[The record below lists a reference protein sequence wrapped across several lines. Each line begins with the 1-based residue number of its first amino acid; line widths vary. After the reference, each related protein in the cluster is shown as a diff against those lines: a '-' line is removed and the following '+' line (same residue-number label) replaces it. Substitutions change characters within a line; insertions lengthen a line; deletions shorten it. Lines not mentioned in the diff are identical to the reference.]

1 MSPRKVVAPQ
11 AAALPGEL
19 LGRVVTILEDLWA
32 RLLGHQPQRDLDAT

>member
-19 LGRVVTILEDLWA
+19 LGRVVTILEDA
-32 RLLGHQPQRDLDAT
+32 RYQGFTKTEER